1 MERPLDNDAQRSL
14 ILVRG
19 LPGSGKTTIARMLVG
34 SLHSQMIEPSSL
46 LVSADDYFTF
56 VLGEYGEYEFDP
68 EKLKDAHDWCQREA
82 FAAMS
87 DGDDLVV
94 VHNTFTTMWEMNP
107 YLAVAKLHDYSIQVI
122 ECKGNFG
129 SVHDVPA
136 ETIDRMRNRWEEYDE
151 QA

>member
-34 SLHSQMIEPSSL
+34 TPDNHPS
-46 LVSADDYFTF
+46 LVSADDYFTDSD
-56 VLGEYGEYEFDP
+56 GEYQFDP
-68 EKLKDAHDWCQREA
+68 KQLKDAHDWCQRVA